1 MKKLFVLV
9 SFVLA
14 ASMLL
19 AGCGAATP
27 TAAMPEPATAAPA
40 APAATAAPAP
50 TTAPTAAAPA
60 GGEIAVIVKTGDSG
74 YWQNVQAGAVA
85 AEKELRATTPKLSV
99 TFLGA
104 QSESNIDEEINM
116 VESAI
121 DRNVKAIVLAPS
133 DATALQP
140 AVADAKKAGIP
151 VIIIDSALAGDPS
164 QYVSFL
170 ATDNKAAG
178 AAIAKTLVD
187 TLTAKGVTTGK
198 LAIMSYVAG
207 AGSEIGRVG
216 GFTAYIQANSKFT
229 IISPNQYSNS
239 DVPTALNQTANVLK
253 ANPDLVG
260 IFGSNEPTA
269 TGMGQAIKA
278 AGLSGKIVAVGFDG
292 NEPEQAFIKDGTL
305 TAICVQSSYNL
316 GYLGVKDAYD
326 VAFNNKTIP
335 ASVDTGFLIVTKDN
349 IASDAAKNVLY

>member
-9 SFVLA
+9 SFIVA

-27 TAAMPEPATAAPA
+27 TATMPEPATAAPA
-40 APAATAAPAP
+40 APAATAMPAP
-50 TTAPTAAAPA
+50 TTAPAAAAPA
-60 GGEIAVIVKTGDSG
+60 GGEIAVIVKTGNSG
-74 YWQNVQAGAVA
+74 YWQNVQAGAVKA
-85 AEKELRATTPKLSV
+85 QKELQATTPKLSV

-104 QSESNIDEEINM
+104 QSESNIDEEINI

-216 GFTAYIQANSKFT
+216 GFTDYIKANSKFT

-239 DVPTALNQTANVLK
+239 DVATALNQTTNVLK

-292 NEPEQAFIKDGTL
+292 NEAEQAFITDGTL
-305 TAICVQSSYNL
+305 QAICVQSSYNL

-335 ASVDTGFLIVTKDN
+335 ATVDTGYLIVTKDN
-349 IASDAAKNVLY
+349 LSSDAAKGVLY